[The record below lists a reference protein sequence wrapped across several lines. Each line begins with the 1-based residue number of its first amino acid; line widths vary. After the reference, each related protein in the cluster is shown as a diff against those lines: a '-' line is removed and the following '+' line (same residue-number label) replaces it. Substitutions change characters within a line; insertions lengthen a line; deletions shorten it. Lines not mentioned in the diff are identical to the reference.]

1 MNRRAEG
8 SQQRQ
13 GRRNSWLWWN
23 KRLGAEAD
31 LERDRDDRGEDSSVL
46 NGDSSNKN
54 DDSLIGGISN
64 GSRGLWVGST
74 TSSQ

>member
-1 MNRRAEG
+1 M
-8 SQQRQ
+8 
-13 GRRNSWLWWN
+13 
-23 KRLGAEAD
+23 GAEAD

-46 NGDSSNKN
+46 NGDSSDKN